1 MIFLSPLKLYWEKC
15 YGQVHSKGDPNL
27 GMDTKKTPQFPS
39 EKTFK
44 SEEVSL
50 PGGCERSISELK
62 G

>member
-1 MIFLSPLKLYWEKC
+1 MVRLTAEVIQTLEWIPKR
-15 YGQVHSKGDPNL
+15 
-27 GMDTKKTPQFPS
+27 PQFPS

-50 PGGCERSISELK
+50 PGGRERSISELK